1 MPTVSQRIA
10 SAFAVLCGR
19 YGDVAGMARDRGRSR
34 QSVYREAEEVVEA
47 VDGGAARAQA
57 DDLRRQLDER
67 RAEVQGLQERLK
79 LAAVI
84 SPETQAEFA
93 AVAQAEGVSLSVA
106 RRLLRVIA
114 GPGAGPKA
122 VPSVATL
129 GRAALEAGKSAG
141 ALLEVLD
148 EAARP
153 RVEQAAA
160 DEIFWAQA
168 GADGRR
174 AREPLLDDRADRRG
188 PRRPDLGRG
197 VRPAP
202 GAAGR
207 GPRRR
212 HRPG

>member
-1 MPTVSQRIA
+1 MPTIPRRIA

-19 YGDVAGMARDRGRSR
+19 YGDVTRMAKDRDQSR
-34 QSVYREAEEVVEA
+34 QSLYREAEKVVEA
-47 VDGGAARAQA
+47 VDGTAAEARVEE
-57 DDLRRQLDER
+57 LRRRLADQEAENRSLRQRLER
-67 RAEVQGLQERLK
+67 
-79 LAAVI
+79 AVEI
-84 SPETQAEFA
+84 TRDKQDEFA
-93 AVAQAEGVSLSVA
+93 SVAQAEGVSLGVA
-106 RRLLRVIA
+106 RRLLQVVA
-114 GPGAGPKA
+114 GSVP

-129 GRAALEAGKSAG
+129 GRATLEAGRHAG

-160 DEIFWAQA
+160 DEIFWA
-168 GADGRR
+168 GPGPDGDR
-174 AREPLLDDRADRRG
+174 AREPLLDHRPDGRDARRG
-188 PRRPDLGRG
+188 HLGGG

-202 GAAGR
+202 GAQGR